1 MENRSRDTIAG
12 RAAILN
18 NGNTGIPGQYSSA
31 NTIASRAAVMKNN
44 NYENPKKPVR
54 QPNDSSGQRN
64 VQNYDHQ
71 MTGGGA
77 PTGSNSGNAWTRS
90 GEFNL
95 KVTPPPVNS
104 PIERRVEYQSRNR
117 QVSDSREPNAISV
130 ERLKEAII
138 WSEILGEPVSKRR
151 KRR

>member
-18 NGNTGIPGQYSSA
+18 NGNTGIPSQYSSA

-44 NYENPKKPVR
+44 YENPKKPVK
-54 QPNDSSGQRN
+54 QPIPSSGQRN
-64 VQNYDHQ
+64 AQNYDRQ
-71 MTGGGA
+71 MVGGA
-77 PTGSNSGNAWTRS
+77 APAGSNNGKAWTKP
-90 GEFNL
+90 GELNL
-95 KVTPPPVNS
+95 KVTQPPVNA
-104 PIERRVEYQSRNR
+104 PTERRVEYQNRNR
-117 QVSDSREPNAISV
+117 QMPDPKESNTISV

>member
-18 NGNTGIPGQYSSA
+18 NGNIGIPGQYSSA
-31 NTIASRAAVMKNN
+31 NTIASRATVMKNN
-44 NYENPKKPVR
+44 NSENPNKPLK
-54 QPNDSSGQRN
+54 QPTPPAGQRN
-64 VQNYDHQ
+64 AQNYDRQ
-71 MTGGGA
+71 MAGGSA
-77 PTGSNSGNAWTRS
+77 PAGSNSGKAWTRP

-95 KVTPPPVNS
+95 KVTPPPVN
-104 PIERRVEYQSRNR
+104 PPKERRMEYPSRNR
-117 QVSDSREPNAISV
+117 QVSDPKESNTISV

>member
-44 NYENPKKPVR
+44 NYENPKKPVK
-54 QPNDSSGQRN
+54 QPIPSSGQRN
-64 VQNYDHQ
+64 AQNYDRQ
-71 MTGGGA
+71 MAGGTA
-77 PTGSNSGNAWTRS
+77 PAGSNSGKAWTKP
-90 GEFNL
+90 GELNL
-95 KVTPPPVNS
+95 KVTPPPVNA
-104 PIERRVEYQSRNR
+104 PTERRVEYQSRNR
-117 QVSDSREPNAISV
+117 QVPDPKESNTISV